1 MAGIVVT
8 KAQWDALLQ
17 EDYVM
22 DGIVSSVN
30 KATPFKSKLRRKGMT
45 AGRRRIYP
53 VQVGMS
59 QGNGARG
66 ELEETP
72 DAGAEEYVDAIV
84 SARYNYGTFK
94 VSGPALEFSSRRAWV
109 EFGDRNLKGTKEG
122 LTQDIGRQ
130 CWGDGSGK
138 LCLINNGGG
147 YAAGASVLTVDSA
160 FGVSWGSL
168 STKTTFLV
176 RKNMNVQFGA
186 TEDNGGA
193 GYRITAVGATSITIT
208 PVLQGAVA
216 DDTPIYKKKTKDKE
230 IGGFLKFVA
239 TATFMTSV
247 LGLSDAIYNGIDRAT
262 YDSFEGNVVNAAG
275 AALSLT
281 NIRQLKDAV
290 FERSED
296 EDSNLCIV
304 STQTAA
310 KYEALLTPAQ
320 RFVPPKRL
328 EGGYTALEHDGLA
341 VTKDSKAPKLS
352 FQVMNTAQIAW
363 AQTRDPHWDD
373 DGSGVMHRV
382 AGQDAR
388 EALLKWYAELDVE
401 EPRRMGIL
409 YNIAA

>member
-22 DGIVSSVN
+22 DGIVSAVN
-30 KATPFKSKLRRKGMT
+30 KATPFKTKLRRKGMT

-66 ELEETP
+66 ENEDMP
-72 DAGAEEYVDAIV
+72 DYGAEEFVDAIV
-84 SARYNYGTFK
+84 SAKYNYGTFK
-94 VSGPALEFSSRRAWV
+94 VSGPSMEFSNRKAWV
-109 EFGDRNLKGTKEG
+109 EFGDRQLTGTKEG

-138 LCLINNGGG
+138 LALINNGAG
-147 YAAGASVLTVDSA
+147 YAAGLATVTVDSA

-168 STKTTFLV
+168 AAKTTILL
-176 RKNMNVQFGA
+176 RKNMFIQFG
-186 TEDNGGA
+186 TEDNSGA
-193 GYRITAVGATSITIT
+193 GYKITAVTGTTIT
-208 PVLQGAVA
+208 F
-216 DDTPIYKKKTKDKE
+216 TPGLANAIVDNAAIYKKKSKDKE

-247 LGLSDAIYNGIDRAT
+247 LALSDAIYNGIDRAT
-262 YDSFEGNVVNAAG
+262 YDSWEGNVVNAAG
-275 AALSLT
+275 GALSLV

-290 FERSED
+290 FERAED

-304 STQTAA
+304 SPQIAA
-310 KYEALLTPAQ
+310 KYEALLTPNQ
-320 RFVPPKRL
+320 RFLPATKL
-328 EGGYTALEHDGLA
+328 EGGYSSLEHDGLK

-352 FQVMNTAQIAW
+352 FQILNTEYIAW
-363 AQTRDPHWDD
+363 AQTQDPHWDN
-373 DGSGVMHRV
+373 DGSGIMHRV
-382 AGQDAR
+382 QGQDAR
-388 EALLKWYAELDVE
+388 DAMLKWYAELDVD
-401 EPRRMGIL
+401 EPRRNGIMYDL
-409 YNIAA
+409 AP